1 MSRCSEAKWHRLAAP
16 ANRATLPELI
26 IAPSQGNLWV
36 MTIEPRNR
44 ARLVPELLVS
54 DIATSLRFW
63 CGVLGFAI
71 KYDRPE
77 EGFAYL
83 ELAGAEVMLEQRAPV
98 RTERDAAWETGP
110 MERPFGR
117 GINLEIQVDDL
128 MWHTARLEAAGVGL
142 QFGPEE
148 KWYRAGD
155 VETGVRQVLV
165 QDPDGYLI
173 RLQQAA
179 GARCF
184 S

>member
-1 MSRCSEAKWHRLAAP
+1 
-16 ANRATLPELI
+16 
-26 IAPSQGNLWV
+26 
-36 MTIEPRNR
+36 MTTDPQTRI
-44 ARLVPELLVS
+44 RLVPELLVT

-63 CGVLGFAI
+63 CGVLGFAV
-71 KYDRPE
+71 KYERPD

-83 ELAGAEVMLEQRAPV
+83 ELGGAEVMLEQRTSLV
-98 RTERDAAWETGP
+98 SERDAAWETGT

-128 MWHTARLEAAGVGL
+128 AWHAARLAAAGIAL
-142 QFGPEE
+142 RLGPEE

-173 RLQQAA
+173 RLQQSIGSRPAM
-179 GARCF
+179 
-184 S
+184 

>member
-1 MSRCSEAKWHRLAAP
+1 MFRCSEAKWHRLAAS
-16 ANRATLPELI
+16 ANRATRPVLI
-26 IAPSQGNLWV
+26 LSRPQGNLNV
-36 MTIEPRNR
+36 MPIEPRRR
-44 ARLVPELLVS
+44 ARLIPELLVS
-54 DIATSLRFW
+54 DIAISLRFW

-98 RTERDAAWETGP
+98 RTEREAAWETGP

-128 MWHTARLEAAGVGL
+128 TWHTAHLESAGVAL
-142 QFGPEE
+142 RLGPEE

-155 VETGVRQVLV
+155 NETGVRQLLV

-173 RLQQAA
+173 RLQQTD
-179 GARCF
+179 RK
-184 S
+184 SVV